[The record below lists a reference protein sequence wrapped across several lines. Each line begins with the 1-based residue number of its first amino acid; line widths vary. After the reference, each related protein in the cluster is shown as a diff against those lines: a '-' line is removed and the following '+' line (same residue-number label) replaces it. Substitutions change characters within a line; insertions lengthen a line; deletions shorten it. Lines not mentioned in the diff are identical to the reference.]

1 MTVKGIF
8 VLGVIVTS
16 VAIIAGCSSSENA
29 GSRLLSSP
37 PQSAQRAQ
45 TGVVVA
51 LREISL
57 HDDRALLIS
66 RPETQGRSIAQV
78 GGAVLSAMTDESTD
92 DHTYQPDS
100 QEITV
105 RFDSGATVV
114 VTQPKAANIQLSQ
127 RVKVINSQ
135 QNTRVVAF

>member
-1 MTVKGIF
+1 MTVKAII

-29 GSRLLSSP
+29 GSPALSSSS
-37 PQSAQRAQ
+37 QSAQRAQ
-45 TGVVVA
+45 AGVVVA

-57 HDDRALLIS
+57 HEDRALLIS

-100 QEITV
+100 QEITI

-114 VTQPKAANIQLSQ
+114 VTQPKAANIQLNQ
-127 RVKVINSQ
+127 RVKVIHAQ

>member
-1 MTVKGIF
+1 MTVKGII
-8 VLGVIVTS
+8 VLGLIATS
-16 VAIIAGCSSSENA
+16 VAIISGCSSSESPGSSAESSNA
-29 GSRLLSSP
+29 
-37 PQSAQRAQ
+37 QSAQRSQ
-45 TGVVVA
+45 VGVVIA

-57 HDDRALLIS
+57 YEDRALLIS
-66 RPETQGRSIAQV
+66 RPQTQGRSIAQV

-114 VTQPKAANIQLSQ
+114 VTQPNAANIQMNQ
-127 RVKVINSQ
+127 RVKVIHAQ
-135 QNTRVVAF
+135 QNTRVIAF

>member
-1 MTVKGIF
+1 MTVKGII

-29 GSRLLSSP
+29 GSPALSSSS
-37 PQSAQRAQ
+37 QSAQRAQ
-45 TGVVVA
+45 AGVVVA

-57 HDDRALLIS
+57 HEDRALLIS

-114 VTQPKAANIQLSQ
+114 VTQPKAANIQLNQ
-127 RVKVINSQ
+127 RVKVIHAQ